1 VIALDA
7 SALIAYLDRE
17 DAHHDAASAALAAGG
32 AAGLCASTVSL
43 AEVLVG
49 PVRSGRLD
57 AVRLVLRELRVLPV
71 GLEPG
76 DEVALAE
83 LRASSGLRLPEA
95 CVLQAAR
102 ALGADVLTFDHRV
115 RHAAR
120 RLGVGIVAA

>member
-17 DAHHDAASAALAAGG
+17 DAHHAAAAAALAAGG
-32 AAGLCASTVSL
+32 SAGLCASVLSL

-49 PVRSGRLD
+49 PVRSGRAD
-57 AVRLVLRELRVLPV
+57 EVRLVLRELRVLPV

-83 LRASSGLRLPEA
+83 LRATSGLRLPDA

-115 RHAAR
+115 RRAAR
-120 RLGVGIVAA
+120 ELGVGVVAA